1 MEELVLI
8 EPDEGLSEEIAS
20 YRQAFLDAGDSMDG
34 CGSLRRHANP
44 ADWLSYNRILSDPAT
59 VPPHW
64 VPSTQYVCVR
74 KADGRIV
81 GMIQLRHCFNDF
93 LEKYGGHI
101 GYSVRPDELR
111 KGYAAWILA
120 QVLQKCR
127 KRGMKRVMVTC
138 LAENEGSRRTILA
151 NGGRYES
158 TVHEPSEN
166 VDLERYWI
174 EL

>member
-8 EPDEGLSEEIAS
+8 EPDEGLSEEIVS

-44 ADWLSYNRILSDPAT
+44 ADWLAYNRILSDPAT

-81 GMIQLRHCFNDF
+81 GMIQLRHRFNDF
-93 LEKYGGHI
+93 LERYGGHI
-101 GYSVRPDELR
+101 GYSVRPDERR
-111 KGYAAWILA
+111 KGYAASML
-120 QVLQKCR
+120 QEVLPVCR
-127 KRGMKRVMVTC
+127 KLGLEKVMVTC
-138 LAENEGSRRTILA
+138 LTDNEGSRRTILK
-151 NGGRYES
+151 NGGVYEC
-158 TVHEPSEN
+158 TVHEPE
-166 VDLERYWI
+166 
-174 EL
+174 